1 MHIRI
6 HKLLVLHQFSNE
18 FLAALNPV
26 QRNQEEP
33 MNPVEIEYADAL
45 MELCEE
51 MSIKAISLW
60 SAIQT
65 RDDWLDDSFT

>member
-1 MHIRI
+1 
-6 HKLLVLHQFSNE
+6 
-18 FLAALNPV
+18 
-26 QRNQEEP
+26 

-65 RDDWLDDSFT
+65 RDDWLDDSFTKNRAAVTFRCALDLCRAIPSLVTSFIS